1 MHGSP
6 LLRALVLTA
15 LLAVTGL
22 LIAALAG
29 RHDDTDTPLSQ
40 PLPTSA
46 AATIPALLSLQL
58 SAPVRTLT
66 LTTLDGTS
74 LLSLTN
80 PALDTE
86 HPLTIPSDP
95 TLTLLLSLTWETPA
109 TTNFLRL
116 VLEPEQR
123 DSRQTLLH
131 APDHLDQHAIEFTW
145 DAE

>member
-22 LIAALAG
+22 LIAALTG
-29 RHDDTDTPLSQ
+29 RHDDTPISQ
-40 PLPTSA
+40 PLPTPTT
-46 AATIPALLSLQL
+46 ATPALLSLQL

-66 LTTLDGTS
+66 LTTLDGTA

-109 TTNFLRL
+109 STNFLRL

-123 DSRQTLLH
+123 DSRETLLH
-131 APDHLDQHAIEFTW
+131 APDHLEQHAIEFTW
-145 DAE
+145 DDQ